1 MSAVPRELMQRY
13 VASLSE
19 KAEFVDATLDELR
32 RHPTFDQLENLR
44 AFCHR
49 LAGSAGMYGFE
60 NLGNA
65 ARSLAH
71 QIEDLREKSGFA
83 IDQGFAHVAPLC
95 EPLQAAFV
103 NVITPKIK
111 PI

>member
-1 MSAVPRELMQRY
+1 MSAVPSELMQRY

-19 KAEFVDATLDELR
+19 KAAFVDATLDELR
-32 RHPTFDQLENLR
+32 RHPTFDQLEKLR

-60 NLGNA
+60 NLGDA
-65 ARSLAH
+65 ARSLAY
-71 QIEDLREKSGFA
+71 QIEDLREKPGFT
-83 IDQGFAHVAPLC
+83 IDQCFAHVVPLC

-103 NVITPKIK
+103 NVLTQKNN